1 MLENLSSR
9 RRTSAFLVIFV
20 LTLISISGCSRSHV
34 RGDDP
39 MAGLQGS
46 AKIDGPDGR
55 THELVGK
62 ASWYGE
68 RFHGRKTA
76 SGELYDM
83 HAHTAAHKTLP
94 FGTMVRVTHIES
106 RKTVV
111 VRITDRGPFTK
122 GRVIDLSQAAAKDLD
137 MIQAGVVDVR
147 VDIVAWPAAP
157 GTS

>member
-1 MLENLSSR
+1 
-9 RRTSAFLVIFV
+9 
-20 LTLISISGCSRSHV
+20 
-34 RGDDP
+34 